1 MEERRGLFIE
11 IYDQYENFA
20 FKRHEAFFFLQVD
33 FFCNCGTLMAFSHHE
48 NHLNIQLGEI

>member
-20 FKRHEAFFFLQVD
+20 FKRHGWKSFFLLQVEFFFVIVGL
-33 FFCNCGTLMAFSHHE
+33 
-48 NHLNIQLGEI
+48 

>member
-20 FKRHEAFFFLQVD
+20 FKRHGALFFPASRI
-33 FFCNCGTLMAFSHHE
+33 FFCN
-48 NHLNIQLGEI
+48 